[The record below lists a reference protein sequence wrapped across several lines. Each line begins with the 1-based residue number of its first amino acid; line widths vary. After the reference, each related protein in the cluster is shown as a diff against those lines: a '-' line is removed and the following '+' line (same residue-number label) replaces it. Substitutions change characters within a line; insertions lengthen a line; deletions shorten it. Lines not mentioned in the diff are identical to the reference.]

1 MRDPAVLA
9 EANRLF
15 AAWQTD
21 PNAIPGPLK
30 QTWLGVVARNADAA
44 TWNALHAKAEATTG
58 AVERTSLYQLLGS
71 ARDEALGRRAL
82 DLSLTKEPGSTVSAG
97 IITSVANR
105 HSRQAVDFVLSH
117 LSQVNGLIDLSGRS
131 RFMQRLVSGSNDAS
145 LIATLESYAKTNLA
159 ATDRKPI
166 EQAIDRLRF
175 RSSTL
180 PRIRS
185 EVAAWLQAHPA

>member
-1 MRDPAVLA
+1 
-9 EANRLF
+9 
-15 AAWQTD
+15 
-21 PNAIPGPLK
+21 
-30 QTWLGVVARNADAA
+30 
-44 TWNALHAKAEATTG
+44 
-58 AVERTSLYQLLGS
+58 
-71 ARDEALGRRAL
+71 
-82 DLSLTKEPGSTVSAG
+82 
-97 IITSVANR
+97 
-105 HSRQAVDFVLSH
+105 
-117 LSQVNGLIDLSGRS
+117 
-131 RFMQRLVSGSNDAS
+131 MQRLVSGSNDAS